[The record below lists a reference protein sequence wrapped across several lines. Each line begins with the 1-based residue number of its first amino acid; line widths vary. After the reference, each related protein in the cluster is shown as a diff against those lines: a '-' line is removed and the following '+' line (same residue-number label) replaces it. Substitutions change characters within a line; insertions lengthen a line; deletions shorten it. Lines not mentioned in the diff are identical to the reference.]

1 MPVEKG
7 FGALGWV
14 GFDEAGIRVGQ
25 VEAEEVDGLP
35 DTPDDR
41 DRLAEV
47 DLGVT
52 RGMDE
57 GNEHLPRS
65 GLLLAHIVLHS
76 RVAARIGVLVTQA
89 RIDPLSCGFRRCRP
103 AIPG

>member
-1 MPVEKG
+1 M
-7 FGALGWV
+7 
-14 GFDEAGIRVGQ
+14 
-25 VEAEEVDGLP
+25 DGLP
-35 DTPDDR
+35 DPADHR

-65 GLLLAHIVLHS
+65 GLLLADVVLYGG
-76 RVAARIGVLVTQA
+76 VAARIGVLVTQA
-89 RIDPLSCGFRRCRP
+89 LVDPAWPCGVAWTARRGP
-103 AIPG
+103 LPEYDQ